1 VLLLRHVLA
10 SHGEGGAWQDLAVD
24 GGGDGPGSSPSFGE
38 VDRCGSLLYERG
50 LAMVQLGE
58 LGFNGCSLA
67 GELVLPLCGF
77 ALDIHLSSAGS
88 RSLLLLKGLLLLRE
102 EPDA

>member
-50 LAMVQLGE
+50 LAMV
-58 LGFNGCSLA
+58 
-67 GELVLPLCGF
+67 
-77 ALDIHLSSAGS
+77 HLSSAGS